1 MNKSNLAERAPSLTY
16 SITTADNDS
25 AKVAWGK
32 ATGLD
37 ANDILNPDTTEVG
50 KAKDWLASKLRD
62 TALPATTV
70 KADAKKEGIS
80 EKTLHRAKDALG
92 VKSKKDGLGATWRW
106 HLIQDGQDGQGSQHG
121 QDSQDGQGS
130 QQVA

>member
-16 SITTADNDS
+16 SITTAENDS

-37 ANDILNPDTTEVG
+37 ANDILNPDTSEVG

-62 TALPATTV
+62 MPLPSKTV
-70 KADAKKEGIS
+70 LEDANKAGIA
-80 EKTLHRAKDALG
+80 EKTLYRAKEALE
-92 VKSKKDGLGATWRW
+92 VTSLKDGLGGTWRW
-106 HLIQDGQDGQGSQHG
+106 HLIQDGQGSQHG